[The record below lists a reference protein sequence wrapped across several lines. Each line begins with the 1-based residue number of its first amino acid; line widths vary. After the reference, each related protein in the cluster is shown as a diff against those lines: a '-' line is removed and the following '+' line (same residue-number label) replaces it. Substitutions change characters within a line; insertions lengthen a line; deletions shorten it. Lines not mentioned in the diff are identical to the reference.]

1 MNPSPPPPRDPDL
14 LEEALGLGRGGSPPW
29 RLAFVEDCVETSGAF
44 VLHHFLKRALSTEG
58 DGTVVFLGLAQPF
71 SHYDRVLRK
80 MGCNLSVQRNKN
92 KLHFIDL
99 LNLEFLGERRLSNE
113 KGENDIEIGFMDLYN
128 RILRSI
134 EAIRS
139 KDYNGGRTTIIIDDL
154 SHLEIAAHGS
164 AKHVLDFLQ
173 YCRSLTSE
181 MDCSLVILNHE
192 DIHSSDEALQML
204 SHLDYISDILIKA
217 ETLSTGIAADVHGQ
231 MTVIIKNAPGGLIK
245 KLHSFQFK
253 VKENGVEFFYPG
265 SRF

>member
-99 LNLEFLGERRLSNE
+99 LNLEFLGERRLS
-113 KGENDIEIGFMDLYN
+113 
-128 RILRSI
+128 
-134 EAIRS
+134 
-139 KDYNGGRTTIIIDDL
+139 T
-154 SHLEIAAHGS
+154 AHGS

-231 MTVIIKNAPGGLIK
+231 MTVIIKDAPGGLIK